1 LIKSRKA
8 LKDIRGKLKMKTI
21 KTTTFLGTAIVILS
35 SFILLVSCTS
45 GMGTVT
51 DGLQQTNTSETNTSS
66 RTTTATT
73 TETAT
78 PTTTTTTA
86 TTTTQNTTTAQT
98 TTAPT
103 STTPTTAT
111 TTTTT
116 TTITTTTVEP
126 ENVFIPVVGAEVSN
140 WVITYDY
147 DRWTVLQFDY
157 DIIHELGTDYHFP
170 WSLTIKNKTET
181 DLELTAYIIHWG
193 YHNWIGYISK
203 MPFVLKAGETKNLSG
218 EDIMTDTFF
227 EDMVYYEDVQIEVYI
242 VEG

>member
-1 LIKSRKA
+1 M
-8 LKDIRGKLKMKTI
+8 KDIRGKLKMKTI
-21 KTTTFLGTAIVILS
+21 KTTTFLGTTIVILS
-35 SFILLVSCTS
+35 SFILLISCTS
-45 GMGTVT
+45 GIGTVT

-66 RTTTATT
+66 TTT

-103 STTPTTAT
+103 STTT

-116 TTITTTTVEP
+116 TVTTTTVEP
-126 ENVFIPVVGAEVSN
+126 ENVFLPVVGAEVSN

-157 DIIHELGTDYHFP
+157 DIIHEPGTDWHFP

-181 DLELTAYIIHWG
+181 DLELIAYIIHWG
-193 YHNWIGYISK
+193 YHNWIGYVSEV
-203 MPFVLKAGETKNLSG
+203 PFVLKAGETKNLSG
-218 EDIMTDTFF
+218 EDIMTDTFV
-227 EDMVYYEDVQIEVYI
+227 EDMVYYEEVQIEVYI
-242 VEG
+242 AEG